1 MKKYLL
7 FDLDGTLTDPKE
19 GITKSVQYALSKF
32 GIEENCE
39 NLLPFIGPPL
49 LDSFMDFYNFDEER
63 ANLAI
68 KYYRERFSTVGL
80 YENSLIDGIID
91 VLKKLK
97 ECGYIMAIATSKPTD
112 FAVPICNHFKIS
124 EYFHLI
130 VGSELDGTRTR
141 KSEVISE
148 VLKRLNATSDE
159 AIMIG
164 DRKHD
169 IIGAKETNMDSIG
182 VTFGYAN
189 DGELEEAGANFIA
202 NTPSELLDYLLEKI
216 YVSSYE

>member
-32 GIEENCE
+32 GINEDCE

-49 LDSFMDFYNFDEER
+49 LDSFMDFYNFDKEK

-80 YENSLIDGIID
+80 FENSPIDGIIE

-97 ECGYIMAIATSKPTD
+97 ESGYIMAIATSKPTD
-112 FAVPICNHFKIS
+112 FAVPICDKFKLS
-124 EYFHLI
+124 EYFDLI
-130 VGSELDGTRTR
+130 IGSELDGRRSR

-148 VLKRLNATSDE
+148 VLKILNASSDE

-182 VTFGYAN
+182 VTFGYAK
-189 DGELEEAGANFIA
+189 DGELEEAGADFIV
-202 NTPSELLDYLLEKI
+202 NTPSELLSYLLEKNL
-216 YVSSYE
+216 SC

>member
-32 GIEENCE
+32 GINEDCE

-49 LDSFMDFYNFDEER
+49 LDSFMDFYNFDKEK

-80 YENSLIDGIID
+80 FENSPIDGIIE

-97 ECGYIMAIATSKPTD
+97 ESGYIMAIATSKPTD
-112 FAVPICNHFKIS
+112 FAVPICDKFKLS
-124 EYFHLI
+124 EYFDLI
-130 VGSELDGTRTR
+130 VGSELDGRRSR
-141 KSEVISE
+141 KSEVINE
-148 VLKRLNATSDE
+148 VLKILNASPGE

-182 VTFGYAN
+182 VTFGYAK
-189 DGELEEAGANFIA
+189 DGELEEAGADFIV
-202 NTPSELLDYLLEKI
+202 NTPSELLSYLLEKNL
-216 YVSSYE
+216 SC

>member
-19 GITKSVQYALSKF
+19 GITKSVQYALSRF
-32 GIEENCE
+32 GIEECYK

-49 LDSFMDFYNFDEER
+49 LDSFMDFYNFNEEK
-63 ANLAI
+63 ANVAI

-91 VLKKLK
+91 VLKNLK
-97 ECGYIMAIATSKPTD
+97 ECGYIMSIATSKPTD
-112 FAVPICNHFKIS
+112 FAVSICNHFNLS

-148 VLKRLNATSDE
+148 VLKRLNATADE

-169 IIGAKETNMDSIG
+169 IIGAKETNMNSIG
-182 VTFGYAN
+182 VTFGYAK
-189 DGELEEAGANFIA
+189 DGELEEAGADFIA
-202 NTPSELLDYLLEKI
+202 NTTSELLDYLLENI
-216 YVSSYE
+216 YVSSYK